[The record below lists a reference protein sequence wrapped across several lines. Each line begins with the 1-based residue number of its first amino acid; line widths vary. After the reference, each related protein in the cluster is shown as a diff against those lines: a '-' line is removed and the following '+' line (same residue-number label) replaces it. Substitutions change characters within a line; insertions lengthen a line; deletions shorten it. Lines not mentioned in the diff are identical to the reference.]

1 MEKPRVTDLA
11 AAVGI
16 SKTYASD
23 ILAGKQAPSR
33 PLAIRMLRKTGWRAA
48 VLDGLTDPQIDL
60 LETVEPWTPVSDRPS
75 QTVAAA

>member
-23 ILAGKQAPSR
+23 ILADKQAPSR
-33 PLAIRMLRKTGWRAA
+33 PLAIRIFRETGWRHSL
-48 VLDGLTDPQIDL
+48 LDGLTDDQL
-60 LETVEPWTPVSDRPS
+60 AVLETVDPWTPK
-75 QTVAAA
+75 AAAA